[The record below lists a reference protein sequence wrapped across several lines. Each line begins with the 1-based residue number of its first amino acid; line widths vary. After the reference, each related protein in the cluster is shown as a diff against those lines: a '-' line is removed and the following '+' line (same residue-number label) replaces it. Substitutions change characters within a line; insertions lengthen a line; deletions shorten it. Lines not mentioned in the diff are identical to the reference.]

1 MLRLNGSVTIT
12 PLGGQLLGPSSR
24 VPSTEVPFDEPVALS
39 AYMVQSLVLDTDSP
53 MSVPFGGVSSVNF
66 LSVKAID
73 GKVRVRLTSADGS
86 AQAVPVDGL
95 LVVQTDS
102 VPITS
107 IDVMRVA
114 GTQTSVE
121 VILGQKV

>member
-12 PLGGQLLGPSSR
+12 PLGGRLLGPSSG

>member
-1 MLRLNGSVTIT
+1 MLRLNGSITIT
-12 PLGGQLLGPSSR
+12 PLGGRLMGPASG
-24 VPSTEVPFDEPVALS
+24 VPSTEVPLDEPIALS

-53 MSVPFGGVSSVNF
+53 MSVPFGGVASVNF

-73 GKVRVRLTSADGS
+73 EKVRVRLTSADGS
-86 AQAVPVDGL
+86 SQSVPVDGL

-102 VPITS
+102 VPITA
-107 IDVMRVA
+107 IDVTRVT
-114 GTQTSVE
+114 GIQTTVE